1 MRHLTLR
8 GSYTAKVV
16 LSAVCFAML
25 LTIGNLMAGSAQAP
39 EERKVN
45 VHTYNRMPVMVK
57 EIRNLNKKDTW
68 FRDLEIEVKNVSRQP
83 IYFISL
89 GLEFPNIPALTPP
102 QPLPDGNM
110 YTQATTGFS
119 VDYGASRLSDLRVLA
134 GPDDVPIKPGESHVF
149 TIPEAK
155 VIGIE
160 WMNQN
165 MNLPPDA
172 WKQIELSFDLISFGD
187 GTGFMGSRREL
198 YSKKKRASSNAAR

>member
-1 MRHLTLR
+1 MRRLKFK

-16 LSAVCFAML
+16 LSTVCFAVL
-25 LTIGNLMAGSAQAP
+25 LTIGNLSAGSAQAP
-39 EERKVN
+39 DERKVN
-45 VHTYNRMPVMVK
+45 VHSYNRMPVVVK
-57 EIRNLNKKDTW
+57 EIRNLNKGDNW
-68 FRDLEIEVKNVSRQP
+68 YRDLEIEVKNISRQP

-89 GLEFPNIPALTPP
+89 GLEFPNIPPSVAP

-110 YTQATTGFS
+110 PARVATGFS
-119 VDYGASRLSDLRVLA
+119 VNYGDSRLTDVRVLA

-149 TIPEAK
+149 KIPEAK

-172 WKQIELSFDLISFGD
+172 WKQIELSLDIISFGD
-187 GTGFMGSRREL
+187 GTGYWGSRRVL
-198 YSKKKRASSNAAR
+198 FSKKKAGEQ

>member
-1 MRHLTLR
+1 MKHRKLNASLV
-8 GSYTAKVV
+8 G
-16 LSAVCFAML
+16 LPL
-25 LTIGNLMAGSAQAP
+25 LLAACMALVAGTGVSRPGFTQEH
-39 EERKVN
+39 EERKLK
-45 VHTYNRMPVMVK
+45 VHNYNRMPVVVK
-57 EIRNLNKKDTW
+57 EIRNLNKKEHW

-89 GLEFPNIPALTPP
+89 GLKFPNIPAFTAP

-110 YTQATTGFS
+110 PTKVTTGFS
-119 VDYGASRLSDLRVLA
+119 VNYGASRLSDLRVLA
-134 GPDDVPIKPGESHVF
+134 GPDDVPIKPGETHVF
-149 TIPEAK
+149 KIPEAK

-172 WKQIELSFDLISFGD
+172 WKQVELTFNLISFGD

-198 YSKKKRASSNAAR
+198 YSKKKAGEQ

>member
-1 MRHLTLR
+1 MKHQKFHPSPVAKLFIFTSCLTLTL
-8 GSYTAKVV
+8 GV
-16 LSAVCFAML
+16 SAFKSGF
-25 LTIGNLMAGSAQAP
+25 TQSQ

-45 VHTYNRMPVMVK
+45 VHTYNRMPVIVK
-57 EIRNLNKKDTW
+57 EIRNLNRKETW

-89 GLEFPNIPALTPP
+89 GLEFPNIPAFTAP

-110 YTQATTGFS
+110 PTKGTTGFS
-119 VDYGASRLSDLRVLA
+119 VDYGAPRLSDLRVLA
-134 GPDDVPIKPGESHVF
+134 GPDDVPIKPGGSHVF
-149 TIPEAK
+149 KIPEAK

-198 YSKKKRASSNAAR
+198 YSKKKAGEQ